1 MEASGAATGRG
12 TRPQCE
18 VTRQRA
24 RYQKRC
30 ERNRS
35 VRMLKAMAMRN
46 SRKPQFTVMAPRSLK
61 YEFTMRGLGICMTG
75 AVLLRKMTPRG
86 GPGTAHQVNA
96 GWGET
101 AGRVARLKERTSGF
115 RAKRRR
121 KLMKKWD
128 VVGSVV
134 LGAGLAVLPAVAQDA
149 AKKQEVP
156 KAAASPTQAVLAQWN
171 DIGRK
176 LIAMAEDFPE
186 DKYEFKPNPEQRSF
200 REGLLHVADVN
211 YFFTNPVKGEKPP
224 AQEDFSKDKLKTKAE
239 LAAYV
244 KKSFT

>member
-1 MEASGAATGRG
+1 MEASRAPTRRG

-46 SRKPQFTVMAPRSLK
+46 SRKPQFTVMAPPSLK

-75 AVLLRKMTPRG
+75 AVLLRKMNPRG

-101 AGRVARLKERTSGF
+101 PGRVVRLKERTSGF
-115 RAKRRR
+115 RVKRRR
-121 KLMKKWD
+121 KLMKKWN
-128 VVGSVV
+128 VVASLV

-149 AKKQEVP
+149 AKKQEAP
-156 KAAASPTQAVLAQWN
+156 KAAASPTQAVLAQGN
-171 DIGRK
+171 EIGRK
-176 LIAMAEDFPE
+176 VSAMAESFRR
-186 DKYEFKPNPEQRSF
+186 DKKAINRKPEQRRF
-200 REGLLHVADVN
+200 RGGRV
-211 YFFTNPVKGEKPP
+211 
-224 AQEDFSKDKLKTKAE
+224 
-239 LAAYV
+239 
-244 KKSFT
+244 

>member
-1 MEASGAATGRG
+1 MEASRAPTRRG

-75 AVLLRKMTPRG
+75 AVLLRKMNPRG

-101 AGRVARLKERTSGF
+101 PGRVVRLKERTSGF
-115 RAKRRR
+115 RVKRRR
-121 KLMKKWD
+121 KLMKKWN
-128 VVGSVV
+128 VVASLV

-149 AKKQEVP
+149 AKKQDPP
-156 KAAASPTQAVLAQWN
+156 KAALSPTQAVLGQWN
-171 DIGRK
+171 DIWRK
-176 LIAMAEDFPE
+176 PIAMAGDFPG
-186 DKYEFKPNPEQRSF
+186 DKYAFKPTPWQRDL
-200 REGLLHVADVN
+200 RG
-211 YFFTNPVKGEKPP
+211 G
-224 AQEDFSKDKLKTKAE
+224 
-239 LAAYV
+239 
-244 KKSFT
+244 